1 MELFPLMNEIH
12 FVLSYC
18 LSSSLVSQF
27 GLLTFVEVQRMD
39 LLCIS
44 LEMGF
49 CVNLLVTI
57 FALLFL
63 IQRLALFMLFSVIC
77 APLV

>member
-1 MELFPLMNEIH
+1 MELFPLMNEIR

-39 LLCIS
+39 LLCIN

-49 CVNLLVTI
+49 YVNLLVTI

-63 IQRLALFMLFSVIC
+63 IQRLALFRLF
-77 APLV
+77 